1 MPSRRKLSP
10 SSNCS
15 SAGGLAGVRL
25 GVVRGISYGL
35 FGAPGEFVG
44 QARGLG
50 AGMIRAY
57 VTGPGG

>member
-15 SAGGLAGVRL
+15 SAGGAGVRL

-50 AGMIRAY
+50 AGMIRVY